1 MGFSGPE
8 VQEGMASLKEKRAPT
23 FGPDCPF

>member
-8 VQEGMASLKEKRAPT
+8 VQEGMASLREKRKPE
-23 FGPDCPF
+23 FPKDSVV